1 MTTEQLLLSAGFSKR
16 ESKKPKVVSVHQ
28 TCITYCEI
36 YERITDSRKEVLT
49 LQTVQKLPFQEDGER
64 ASCNVPQEA
73 EKTSS
78 LPSLDVCPYRKIVAN
93 QKLPSSHKSE
103 HSKRVLRLLRN
114 KFIGSVLGAIS
125 LEESLAKIDSELIRD
140 LAINQSLLEELPRAL
155 LEEFLLEA
163 DYAVFFIDIL
173 GPLGERTFFVSRASS
188 FSLSP
193 IYSFQLQEVAS

>member
-36 YERITDSRKEVLT
+36 YERITDSRKEILT